1 MNEKPE
7 ERSGVIEVETIDT
20 LRSERDQ
27 LLVQIKK
34 YHGVNLEHGRLI
46 NEQNKILLDFQKR
59 ASSVQK
65 EWNGKLDENESLRK
79 ANEKLLAF
87 WNSPDAL
94 RRQLSDVEGA
104 NGVPSAGPKIV
115 LPNGVRIDEKG
126 RLK

>member
-1 MNEKPE
+1 MAEQPA
-7 ERSGVIEVETIDT
+7 ET
-20 LRSERDQ
+20 LESVRAERDQLTTERNQ

-46 NEQNKILLDFQKR
+46 NEQNRILLDFQKR

-65 EWNGKLDENESLRK
+65 EWNGKVDENDGLRR
-79 ANEKLLAF
+79 ANEKLLEF
-87 WNSPDAL
+87 WNSPEAL
-94 RRQLSDVEGA
+94 RRQLSDIESKFR
-104 NGVPSAGPKIV
+104 GVRPKIV